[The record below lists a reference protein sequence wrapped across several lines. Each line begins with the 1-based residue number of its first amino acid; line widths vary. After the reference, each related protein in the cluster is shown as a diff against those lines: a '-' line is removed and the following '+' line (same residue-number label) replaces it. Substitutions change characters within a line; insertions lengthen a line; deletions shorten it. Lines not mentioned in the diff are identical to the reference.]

1 MTKQEFKQFIKQT
14 SGGIRWIENHILVYK
29 HYNYKTNKIEWIPM
43 TDSSV
48 SSNWM
53 VGIEH
58 KYQGCIVYM
67 WFRIY
72 NHDKMSF
79 HLNYIWKPGIGKKMR
94 RDAAWNL
101 EYSLSQKAGIYE
113 QL

>member
-29 HYNYKTNKIEWIPM
+29 HYNYKTNKFEYIPM

-53 VGIEH
+53 VCVEH
-58 KYQGCIVYM
+58 KYQGCVVYM

-72 NHDKMSF
+72 NHNEMTFHCQFIVFFKLVCPNNVQTAHSF
-79 HLNYIWKPGIGKKMR
+79 NTFR
-94 RDAAWNL
+94 ASSTS
-101 EYSLSQKAGIYE
+101 E
-113 QL
+113 